1 MRNAKCE
8 CVGGILSGRLG
19 EGENEGGIDGK
30 KEGKRDCER
39 RFGNFGGKGD
49 ILFNYGSILG
59 FLAPLKK
66 KKLVKPKKGKKNE
79 TAITPSFRKCISALG
94 AGPHCEMCMVIVS
107 KGIQNLPDWQG
118 PPLSRAAREWKK
130 GGEGIRF
137 IFAFICCC

>member
-1 MRNAKCE
+1 MEKKRE
-8 CVGGILSGRLG
+8 RGIV
-19 EGENEGGIDGK
+19 
-30 KEGKRDCER
+30 
-39 RFGNFGGKGD
+39 KGD
-49 ILFNYGSILG
+49 LEILEARGIYSSTMARVHSILG

-118 PPLSRAAREWKK
+118 PPLSREAREWKK